1 MSPTEGYVLIPRT
14 REDVTFYGQKDFAGA
29 GKSQI
34 LICGDNPRL
43 SAGPNATRSGYT
55 VGGDEEG
62 ERERDPRMEEEATGQ
77 GRQVASVSWKRRGNV
92 SLRAS

>member
-55 VGGDEEG
+55 VGGRRGDEEG
-62 ERERDPRMEEEATGQ
+62 ERERETQ
-77 GRQVASVSWKRRGNV
+77 GWRKRPQAKEGR
-92 SLRAS
+92 